1 MEMNFREA
9 LDGAHTVSCSEEQV
23 PNIQTFQPSQ
33 KCLETGET
41 TKFLEYGS
49 VTFSEASSSSSSS
62 LSSLSLSLLPRLGI
76 MGLPSTTTS
85 TQCRPQVAEKSSHLL
100 LYHHNH
106 YKSIKYIIILGIT
119 IIIII
124 VEIL

>member
-23 PNIQTFQPSQ
+23 PNIQTFQPSP

-41 TKFLEYGS
+41 FLEYGS
-49 VTFSEASSSSSSS
+49 VTFF
-62 LSSLSLSLLPRLGI
+62 
-76 MGLPSTTTS
+76 
-85 TQCRPQVAEKSSHLL
+85 Q
-100 LYHHNH
+100 N
-106 YKSIKYIIILGIT
+106 III

-124 VEIL
+124 VIIVIIVIITTFQAWDYGASLYNYLNSVQTTGSWEIITFIIVSS

>member
-41 TKFLEYGS
+41 TKFLEYGC
-49 VTFSEASSSSSSS
+49 VTFF
-62 LSSLSLSLLPRLGI
+62 RNI
-76 MGLPSTTTS
+76 
-85 TQCRPQVAEKSSHLL
+85 
-100 LYHHNH
+100 
-106 YKSIKYIIILGIT
+106 

-124 VEIL
+124 VIIVIIVIIITFQAWDYGASLYNYLNSVQTTGSWEIITFIIVSS

>member
-33 KCLETGET
+33 NCLETGET

-49 VTFSEASSSSSSS
+49 VTFSEASSS
-62 LSSLSLSLLPRLGI
+62 LSSLSLSLLSRLGI